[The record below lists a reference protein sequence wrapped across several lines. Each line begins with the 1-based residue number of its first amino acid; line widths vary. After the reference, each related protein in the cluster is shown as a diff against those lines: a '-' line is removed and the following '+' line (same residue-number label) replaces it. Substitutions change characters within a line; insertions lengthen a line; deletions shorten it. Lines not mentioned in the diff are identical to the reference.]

1 MSISL
6 PLSRQPTAI
15 DLTPAIE
22 LHSVYKRFPTPT
34 GNIYTALR
42 DLTLTIAPG
51 EFCAVVGPTGCGKST
66 TLTLVSGLERPSA
79 GEVRVMGKPVQ
90 GIGSQVGY
98 VFQSDVVFPW
108 KSVLHNVAAGPRFRG
123 VPKAEAHERARD
135 WIARVGLRGF
145 EQYYP
150 HQLSG
155 GMRKRVALAQTLI
168 TEPQIL
174 LMDEPFSALDVQT
187 RTLMEDELLQL
198 WSTTSA
204 SVIFVTH
211 DLEEAIALAD
221 RVCVLT
227 AGPATVK
234 GIYTIDLPRPRNV
247 TEIRFQPRF
256 VQLYREIWEALRDEV
271 VVSYERAKQRAAS

>member
-1 MSISL
+1 MSRNGPSV
-6 PLSRQPTAI
+6 SQAA
-15 DLTPAIE
+15 PAIE
-22 LHSVYKRFPTPT
+22 LHGVYKRFPTPS
-34 GNIYTALR
+34 GQVYTALR
-42 DLTLTIAPG
+42 NLNLTIAPG

-79 GEVRVMGKPVQ
+79 GEVRVMGHPVA
-90 GIGSQVGY
+90 GIDPRIGY
-98 VFQSDVVFPW
+98 VFQADAVFPW
-108 KSVLHNVAAGPRFRG
+108 KNVLGNVAAGPLFRG
-123 VPKAEAHERARD
+123 VSKAQAVARARD
-135 WIARVGLRGF
+135 WIARVGLSGF
-145 EQYYP
+145 ENHYP

-168 TEPQIL
+168 NGPQIL

-187 RTLMEDELLQL
+187 RTLMEDELLDL
-198 WSTTSA
+198 WSATSA

-247 TEIRFQPRF
+247 TEIRFAPRF
-256 VQLYREIWEALRDEV
+256 MQLYQEIWEALRDEV
-271 VVSYERAKQRAAS
+271 VVSYERAKQRPAS

>member
-1 MSISL
+1 MATLPMSPSGL
-6 PLSRQPTAI
+6 AA
-15 DLTPAIE
+15 PAIE
-22 LHSVYKRFPTPT
+22 LQNVYKRFPTPT
-34 GNIYTALR
+34 GKTYTALR
-42 DLTLTIAPG
+42 NLSLTVGAG

-66 TLTLVSGLERPSA
+66 TLTLVSGLEPPSA
-79 GEVRVMGKPVQ
+79 GEVRVMGQPVQ
-90 GIGSQVGY
+90 GIGSRIGY
-98 VFQSDVVFPW
+98 VFQGDVVFPW
-108 KSVLHNVAAGPRFRG
+108 KSVLNNVAAGPRFRG
-123 VPKAEAHERARD
+123 VPKAQANERARD
-135 WIARVGLRGF
+135 WIARVGLSGF
-145 EQYYP
+145 ENHYP

-198 WSTTSA
+198 WSTTGA

-234 GIYTIDLPRPRNV
+234 GIYEIDLPRPRHV
-247 TEIRFQPRF
+247 TEIRFHPRF
-256 VQLYREIWEALRDEV
+256 VQLYREIWESLRDEV